1 MRCCLVYASGFN
13 LFIRAMEIAVLFF
26 GAVCVLLG
34 AVLVAL
40 RRRNQR
46 IFRHRAELQQRWQK
60 IFRTTFTTPATEFPP
75 ILKND
80 RYDVLLVFNQ
90 VRQLRQSDRE
100 SDRDGRTA
108 YGATLDEMARR
119 IGLDAYAVTL
129 LDRKDDADKI
139 AALNILGWLGDA
151 RLIPTVRNLMKTGR
165 SSLSRS
171 AAEALL
177 RMDPASVE
185 DVVIQVRDR
194 FGYVRARVELMLR
207 EVGTAR
213 LDPAITHVI
222 AMSDDRGKMRLL
234 DYLGCTSPGAAR
246 QICRDLI
253 TASANGEL
261 VAAALKTLAPVA
273 QPEDADLGRRFAADD
288 RPFLR
293 LAALRV
299 IKETAGPQDL
309 PLLERLTS
317 DPSWWV
323 RQRAAEALVSIDAGS
338 EIAAR
343 VLEAHEDPYARAAVT
358 AALAS
363 QRAATNGVRSTD
375 RRADVRERS
384 RH

>member
-1 MRCCLVYASGFN
+1 LVYASGFN

-26 GAVCVLLG
+26 GAVCIVLG
-34 AVLVAL
+34 AVLVVL
-40 RRRNQR
+40 RRRNQN
-46 IFRHRAELQQRWQK
+46 IFRRRSELQQRWQK
-60 IFRTTFTTPATEFPP
+60 TFRSAFTAPTAEFPP
-75 ILKND
+75 ILRQD

-90 VRQLRQSDRE
+90 VRQLRQSDRD
-100 SDRDGRTA
+100 SDRDERTA

-119 IGLDAYAVTL
+119 IGLDAYAATL

-139 AALNILGWLGDA
+139 AALNLLGWQGDA
-151 RLIPTVRNLMKTGR
+151 RLIPMVRNLMKTGR
-165 SSLSRS
+165 ASLSRA

-177 RMDPASVE
+177 RMDPTSVE
-185 DVVIQVRDR
+185 EVVIQVRDR

-213 LDPAITHVI
+213 LDPALTRVI
-222 AMSDDRGKMRLL
+222 ATSDDRGKMRLL
-234 DYLGCTSPGAAR
+234 DYLGCSSPSAAR
-246 QICRDLI
+246 QICRDVI
-253 TASANGEL
+253 ATSTNAEL
-261 VAAALKTLAPVA
+261 VAAALKTLATVA

-299 IKETAGPQDL
+299 LKETAGTQDL
-309 PLLERLTS
+309 QLLEQLTS
-317 DPSWWV
+317 DSSWWV
-323 RQRAAEALVSIDAGS
+323 RQRAAEALVSVDAGS

-363 QRAATNGVRSTD
+363 QRASANGVRSTD
-375 RRADVRERS
+375 RRADLREGSPR
-384 RH
+384 